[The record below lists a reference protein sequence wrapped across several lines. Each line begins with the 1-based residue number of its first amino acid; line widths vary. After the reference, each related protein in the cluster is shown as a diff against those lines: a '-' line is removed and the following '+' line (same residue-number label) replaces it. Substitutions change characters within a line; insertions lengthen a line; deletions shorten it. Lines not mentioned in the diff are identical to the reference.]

1 MGDRVILHSDINCCY
16 ASIEHLHH
24 PELAGKPLAVGGDP
38 EARHGIVLTADYI
51 AKKYGV
57 KTGMALWQAKQVC
70 PDITFV
76 SPRMD
81 LYLRFSRMAH
91 EIYAEYTDRQE
102 PYGIDECWLDVT
114 GSSSLSLTNLND
126 IVEVNH
132 EALLK
137 TKKGSSV
144 ANIEPKEYYINN
156 LFAAMLVPSGND
168 AAYAVA
174 DYCGGLLATGKSTT
188 EERIELFMDNLN
200 EYLHKEGYKDTLLYD
215 PSGFDMSAL
224 TTTKDLKVVTE
235 HLLKNEWFRDIVCQS
250 SYTATL
256 PDGSTQTWKNTNVF
270 LDPTSEYYNEN
281 VKGIKTG
288 SLGDDYNL
296 VVLYQKDG
304 KEFLICSLG
313 SESDSSRYD
322 DVTYILKTI
331 DESDYLFQ

>member
-1 MGDRVILHSDINCCY
+1 MKRTYKKKKNKIHYILLVLVFMI
-16 ASIEHLHH
+16 I
-24 PELAGKPLAVGGDP
+24 VGGWWVLQP
-38 EARHGIVLTADYI
+38 ENFREQKNFINSQIFKKEFEEEFYNGKALILVDCSNDEVFISKKEHSQQRPASL
-51 AKKYGV
+51 AK
-57 KTGMALWQAKQVC
+57 L
-70 PDITFV
+70 FV
-76 SPRMD
+76 I
-81 LYLRFSRMAH
+81 
-91 EIYAEYTDRQE
+91 EYAA
-102 PYGIDECWLDVT
+102 
-114 GSSSLSLTNLND
+114 SLTNLND